1 MVHRIWIGLLLA
13 GFAGLG
19 EGQDLDEALR
29 KEVRDGDYEEAQL
42 LLENPAVDPDAA
54 DRDGYTA
61 LMYAARGN
69 KPELVTLLEK
79 AQVNLDL
86 QNNGGETALI
96 IAVKRG
102 RVDAARLMLMAGA
115 DTTVLDRRGL
125 TALDWAQERRRT
137 YLAQIIL
144 IASRPSGARV
154 FFTER
159 PVTLETELL
168 IPPELVEDTSPL
180 YTKSAFNRG
189 IEGRVILRI
198 IIRKDGSIGAI
209 RLHQRLDNGLD
220 DAALAAV
227 KTWKFKPASV
237 DGAPIN
243 VLADVEVDFTLQT
256 KS

>member
-1 MVHRIWIGLLLA
+1 MVHKIWVGLLLL

-19 EGQDLDEALR
+19 QGQDLDEALR

-42 LLENPAVDPDAA
+42 LLGNPVVDPDAA

-61 LMYAARGN
+61 LMYAARRN
-69 KPELVTLLEK
+69 KPELITLLTK
-79 AQVNLDL
+79 AQANLDL

-115 DTTVLDRRGL
+115 DTTIVDRRGQ
-125 TALDWAQERRRT
+125 TALDWAKERRRT

-144 IASRPSGARV
+144 IASQPSGARI
-154 FFTER
+154 FITER
-159 PVTLETELL
+159 PVPLETELL
-168 IPPELVEDTSPL
+168 IPPEVVKDTPPL
-180 YTKSAFNRG
+180 YTQSAFNRG

-209 RLHQRLDNGLD
+209 RLHQRLDKGLD
-220 DAALAAV
+220 GAAIAAV
-227 KTWKFKPASV
+227 RTWKFKAASV

-243 VLADVEVDFTLQT
+243 VLADVEVDFKLQT

>member
-1 MVHRIWIGLLLA
+1 MVYRIWIGLLFV
-13 GFAGLG
+13 GFARLG
-19 EGQDLDEALR
+19 QGQDLDETLR
-29 KEVRDGDYEEAQL
+29 KEVRDGHYEESQL
-42 LLENPAVDPDAA
+42 LLGNPALDPDAA

-69 KPELVTLLEK
+69 KPELVTLLTK
-79 AQVNLDL
+79 ALVNLNL

-115 DTTVLDRRGL
+115 DTTVLDRRER
-125 TALDWAQERRRT
+125 TALDWARERDRT

-144 IASRPSGARV
+144 IASRPNEARV
-154 FFTER
+154 FLTER

-168 IPPELVEDTSPL
+168 IPPELIEDTPPL
-180 YTKSAFNRG
+180 YTESAFNRG
-189 IEGRVILRI
+189 VEGRVILRI

-220 DAALAAV
+220 GAALSAV
-227 KTWKFKPASV
+227 RTWKFKPASV

-256 KS
+256 RS

>member
-1 MVHRIWIGLLLA
+1 MVHRIWIGLLLV

-19 EGQDLDEALR
+19 QGQDLNEALR
-29 KEVRDGDYEEAQL
+29 KEVRDGDYDEAQL
-42 LLENPAVDPDAA
+42 LLGNPAVDPDAA

-69 KPELVTLLEK
+69 TPELVTLLAK
-79 AQVNLDL
+79 AQANLDL

-102 RVDAARLMLMAGA
+102 RVDAARVMLMAGA
-115 DTTVLDRRGL
+115 DTTLLDRRGRS
-125 TALDWAQERRRT
+125 ALDWAQERKRT

-144 IASRPSGARV
+144 IASRPSGARI
-154 FFTER
+154 FITEK

-168 IPPELVEDTSPL
+168 IPPELVKDTPPL
-180 YTKSAFNRG
+180 YTESAFKRG

-209 RLHQRLDNGLD
+209 RLHQRLENGLD
-220 DAALAAV
+220 RAAITAV
-227 KTWKFKPASV
+227 RKWKFKPASV

-243 VLADVEVDFTLQT
+243 VLADVEVDFMLQT

>member
-1 MVHRIWIGLLLA
+1 MVHRIWVGLLLV

-19 EGQDLDEALR
+19 QGQDLDEALR
-29 KEVRDGDYEEAQL
+29 KEVRDGDYEEAEL
-42 LLENPAVDPDAA
+42 LLGNPAVDPDAA

-69 KPELVTLLEK
+69 KPELVTLLTK
-79 AQVNLDL
+79 AEANLDL
-86 QNNGGETALI
+86 QNNGGDTALI

-115 DTTVLDRRGL
+115 DTTVLDRRGR
-125 TALDWAQERRRT
+125 TALDWAQERGRT

-144 IASRPSGARV
+144 IASRPSGARI
-154 FFTER
+154 FLTER

-180 YTKSAFNRG
+180 YTESAFNRG

-220 DAALAAV
+220 GAAISAV

-243 VLADVEVDFTLQT
+243 VLADVEVDFSLQT

>member
-1 MVHRIWIGLLLA
+1 MVYRIWIGLLLV

-19 EGQDLDEALR
+19 QGQDLGEALR
-29 KEVRDGDYEEAQL
+29 KEVRDGDFEETQL
-42 LLENPAVDPDAA
+42 LLGNPAVDPDAA

-69 KPELVTLLEK
+69 KAELVTLLTK
-79 AQVNLDL
+79 AQANLDL
-86 QNNGGETALI
+86 QNNAGETALVV
-96 IAVKRG
+96 AVRRG

-115 DTTVLDRRGL
+115 DTTVVDRRGR
-125 TALDWAQERRRT
+125 TALDWAQDRERT

-144 IASRPSGARV
+144 IASRPSEARV
-154 FFTER
+154 FLTER

-168 IPPELVEDTSPL
+168 IPPELVEDTPPL
-180 YTKSAFNRG
+180 YTESAFDRG

-198 IIRKDGSIGAI
+198 IIRKDGLIGAV
-209 RLHQRLDNGLD
+209 RLHQTLETGLD
-220 DAALAAV
+220 SAAIAAV
-227 KTWKFKPASV
+227 RTWKFKPASV

-243 VLADVEVDFTLQT
+243 VLADVEVDFSLQT

>member
-1 MVHRIWIGLLLA
+1 MVHRTWFGLLLV

-19 EGQDLDEALR
+19 QGQDLDEALR
-29 KEVRDGDYEEAQL
+29 KEVRDGDYDEAQL
-42 LLENPAVDPDAA
+42 LLGNPAVDPDAA

-69 KPELVTLLEK
+69 KPELVTLLAK
-79 AQVNLDL
+79 AQANLDL

-102 RVDAARLMLMAGA
+102 RVDAARVMLMAGA
-115 DTTVLDRRGL
+115 DTTLADWRGR
-125 TALDWAQERRRT
+125 TALDWAQERKRT

-144 IASRPSGARV
+144 IASRPSGARI
-154 FFTER
+154 FITEK

-168 IPPELVEDTSPL
+168 IPPELVKDTPPL
-180 YTKSAFNRG
+180 YTESAFKRG

-209 RLHQRLDNGLD
+209 RLHQRLDKGLD
-220 DAALAAV
+220 GAAIAAV
-227 KTWKFKPASV
+227 RTWKFKPASV